1 MKSKPSV
8 ITSAFFALLNA
19 GLWEKE
25 VDLGSY
31 GTVDYRAIY
40 SLACQQQVVGLVA
53 AGLSH
58 LAGNRPSKADIAPFA
73 GDTFRL
79 EQRNSDM
86 NAFIAKLFSVF
97 RKNNVPAIL
106 VKGQGIA
113 QCYERPLWRAC
124 GDIDILLDEEHYF
137 DAKTNMMKKASLVT
151 EEDDSRLH
159 VALVMNSWVVEL
171 HGSLFHKFFPRLN
184 TTLADLQSRLHQQR
198 RVRLWNNDGVDIA
211 LPDPDLDVV
220 FVFSHILEHFFE
232 KGVGLRQI
240 CDWCRLLYT
249 HRDTVDT
256 HLLEQRLRQMDIVS
270 EWKAFAAFA
279 VLYLDMPAGFM
290 PLYSPAS
297 RWARKA
303 HRILRYVLKY
313 GNFGHNRDTT
323 YIFNASFLKKK
334 AISFRDMVGETVA
347 QLRIFPKDTLTI
359 LRHKMADSISR
370 AMRGVR

>member
-1 MKSKPSV
+1 M
-8 ITSAFFALLNA
+8 
-19 GLWEKE
+19 GLDVNLYLEDWSSGMR
-25 VDLGSY
+25 DS
-31 GTVDYRAIY
+31 VDYVYQLLDALRHEPVHRYMLSDTLGIMNPLQCVEY
-40 SLACQQQVVGLVA
+40 MRKMVKRYPGYHFDFHGHNDYDLAVSNTLAAVLSGCKGLHVTVN
-53 AGLSH
+53 GLGERCGNAP
-58 LAGNRPSKADIAPFA
+58 LA
-73 GDTFRL
+73 
-79 EQRNSDM
+79 
-86 NAFIAKLFSVF
+86 SVQ
-97 RKNNVPAIL
+97 AIL
-106 VKGQGIA
+106 
-113 QCYERPLWRAC
+113 R
-124 GDIDILLDEEHYF
+124 DHF

-171 HGSLFHKFFPRLN
+171 HGSLFHKFFTRLN

-211 LPDPDLDVV
+211 LPDPDLDVI

-240 CDWCRLLYT
+240 CDWCRLLYSY
-249 HRDTVDT
+249 RDTFDT

-359 LRHKMADSISR
+359 IRHKMADSISR